1 MAAPGQ
7 EAGNRK
13 SKRHMPVFFLLPVS
27 AHFVNWSRAAAGV
40 AKKGRGEAAGSICAR
55 LYANLGVRSF
65 QGFPS
70 GWILIMEE
78 SSICG
83 HG

>member
-13 SKRHMPVFFLLPVS
+13 GKRHMPVFFLLPVS

-40 AKKGRGEAAGSICAR
+40 AKDGRGKRQDQSV
-55 LYANLGVRSF
+55 LGYMPIWVLDHFR
-65 QGFPS
+65 GFPS